1 MFLPKARLYS
11 LPLAIYRR
19 LYTFETNNQLTQ
31 GYVESALDYS
41 AQATSTK
48 AAVLFMQWIPRSS
61 HGRFIQEHESV
72 LSILADTLASKMI
85 KEKITIIHEKHV
97 LNL

>member
-11 LPLAIYRR
+11 LPLAICRR
-19 LYTFETNNQLTQ
+19 ICTFETNNQLTQ
-31 GYVESALDYS
+31 GYVESVSDYS

-48 AAVLFMQWIPRSS
+48 AAVLSMQWIPRSS
-61 HGRFIQEHESV
+61 HSRFIQEHESV
-72 LSILADTLASKMI
+72 LSILADTLASEMI
-85 KEKITIIHEKHV
+85 KENIIIIHEKHV